1 MHGNDSQPAQAK
13 GADPALNSHNSDG
26 GGPVW
31 PESDVDAVAADRQ
44 QAIDDLEHAYRSVSA
59 AQRRL
64 RGRDAM
70 LDGLSVPQYS
80 LLRPLLEHDELSAGE
95 LSRSAGLTPATA
107 THMLEQLARAGM
119 IERERSAGDRRVV
132 MTRLTPQGREQLQA
146 RHESVMRAWTDM
158 IDGLSNDAL
167 RNAAE
172 VMRLMERYIDS
183 M

>member
-1 MHGNDSQPAQAK
+1 MHGNDSQPVQAR
-13 GADPALNSHNSDG
+13 GVGSATSSHNSDG
-26 GGPVW
+26 SGPVW
-31 PESDVDAVAADRQ
+31 PESDVDAVGADRQ
-44 QAIDDLEHAYRSVSA
+44 QAIDELEYAYRSVSA

-107 THMLEQLARAGM
+107 THMLEQLAHAGM

-146 RHESVMRAWTDM
+146 RHESVMRAWAEM
-158 IDGLSNDAL
+158 IDGLSTDAL
-167 RNAAE
+167 RSAAE
-172 VMRLMERYIDS
+172 VMRLIVRCIDS